1 MHNTQ
6 EGLEARALAPRMCSR
21 YERWWCCGVI
31 IWTWKEGIVIM
42 FYSFHKAV
50 TRVWRGI
57 AEFLY
62 PYGSCVKSD
71 DAVIPSCC
79 CCTNVEGMGVMTKL
93 AESTRIANK
102 AVDELRYLQGV
113 NSSILTTLT
122 TIINQSIKEGQF
134 PTEWKEALVSPI
146 LKRVTKTTL

>member
-1 MHNTQ
+1 
-6 EGLEARALAPRMCSR
+6 
-21 YERWWCCGVI
+21 
-31 IWTWKEGIVIM
+31 
-42 FYSFHKAV
+42 
-50 TRVWRGI
+50 
-57 AEFLY
+57 
-62 PYGSCVKSD
+62 
-71 DAVIPSCC
+71 
-79 CCTNVEGMGVMTKL
+79 MTKL